1 MKILF
6 VCTGNSCRS
15 PMAELYFNHLARKH
29 NTTLSAS
36 SAGIYANDGGM
47 ISRAADGVMRELGIE
62 TADFRSTL
70 SSFFN
75 CCTIAA
81 APVLPTVLR
90 IYMPSV
96 DEANFFKLS
105 SFKRLAAGVPLRSR
119 IKPPLPSGTG
129 AATAGSP
136 IPAMISGIFF
146 ALKRSR

>member
-62 TADFRSTL
+62 TAEFRSTAFTPKRAQSYDL
-70 SSFFN
+70 MIGMTRTHAAMMRHIVPGLRDKIRTLIPNEDVPDPFGGTIEDYKAVFN
-75 CCTIAA
+75 F
-81 APVLPTVLR
+81 
-90 IYMPSV
+90 M
-96 DEANFFKLS
+96 
-105 SFKRLAAGVPLRSR
+105 
-119 IKPPLPSGTG
+119 KPFIDQLFIESNNPNQGD
-129 AATAGSP
+129 
-136 IPAMISGIFF
+136 
-146 ALKRSR
+146 K